1 MKIRSIE
8 PFIIYEDENYFVVN
22 KPPYISS
29 LEDRHDPVNILG
41 MSKTYHADAQL
52 AHRLDK
58 ETSGALVVAK
68 NEEAYRNISIQF
80 TNRKVNKVY
89 HALAEGVHEFR
100 NNKVDLP
107 IVILSGQN
115 KVRTGHDG
123 KEATT
128 FFNTIRTYFNY
139 TLLECRP
146 VTGRMHQIRIHLAAL
161 DASIAG
167 DEQYGG
173 KPFYL
178 SGIKRK
184 FHLKKD
190 TEEQPLIK
198 RLALHA
204 QAISFKNINGEL
216 IHVEAPYP
224 KDFDVLIKQLNKYG

>member
-1 MKIRSIE
+1 MKIRSIK
-8 PFIIYEDENYFVVN
+8 PLILHEDNDYLIVN

-29 LEDRHDPVNILG
+29 LEDRHDPVNMLG
-41 MSKTYHADAQL
+41 LARDYLSDAQL

-58 ETSGALVVAK
+58 ETSGALAIAK

-100 NNKVDLP
+100 NKEVNLP
-107 IVILSGQN
+107 IQVLSGQN
-115 KVRTGHDG
+115 KVRIGAEG
-123 KEATT
+123 KEAITY
-128 FFNTIRTYFNY
+128 FNTLHTYFNY

-161 DASIAG
+161 GASISG

-173 KPFYL
+173 KPFFL
-178 SGIKRK
+178 SSIKRK
-184 FHLKKD
+184 YHLKKE

-204 QAISFKNINGEL
+204 FSLSFNSLNGEL
-216 IHVEAPYP
+216 IHVQAPYP
-224 KDFDVLIKQLNKYG
+224 KDFAVLMKQINKYG